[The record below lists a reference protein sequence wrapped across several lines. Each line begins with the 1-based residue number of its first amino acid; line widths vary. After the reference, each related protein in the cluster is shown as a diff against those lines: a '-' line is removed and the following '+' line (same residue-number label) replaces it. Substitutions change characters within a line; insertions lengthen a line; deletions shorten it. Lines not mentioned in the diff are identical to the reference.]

1 MYRISSLLR
10 IGAWSPIDD
19 NYDQLSLKQ
28 SDIALLQSYLEN
40 DQFFIP
46 WLRLFR
52 RPKNELFV
60 AMISAIVAFMERN
73 QDISTFNF
81 VGEL

>member
-1 MYRISSLLR
+1 MYRIASLLK
-10 IGAWSPIDD
+10 IGSWSPIDD
-19 NYDQLSLKQ
+19 HYDQLSLQQ
-28 SDIALLQSYLEN
+28 SDIALLQNYLEN

-46 WLRLFR
+46 WLRLFP
-52 RPKNELFV
+52 RPKSELFV
-60 AMISAIVAFMERN
+60 AMISAIIAFMERN